1 MADGVWKAVKE
12 LKNRLDGLEEAYN
25 ETIDRYDGNFKMLEG
40 RSETLKTVVNHN
52 ADVISQDEKNFW
64 EQINSLKETVNS
76 LRPDAYNAKFAK
88 VWVAVG
94 FGSLAIFVLCRK
106 LQKIEDRIDAIEE
119 EKDKR

>member
-1 MADGVWKAVKE
+1 MADGIWKVVKE
-12 LKNRLDGLEEAYN
+12 LKNRVDILENAHN
-25 ETIDRYDGNFKMLEG
+25 NTVDRYDGNFKMLDG
-40 RSETLKTVVNHN
+40 HLDNLKHVVNHN
-52 ADVISQDEKNFW
+52 GQVLIDDEKNFW

-76 LRPDAYNAKFAK
+76 LRPADYNAKFAK
-88 VWVAVG
+88 VWAAVG

>member
-1 MADGVWKAVKE
+1 MADGIWKEVKE
-12 LKNRLDGLEEAYN
+12 LKGRLDVLERAYN
-25 ETIDRYDGNFKMLEG
+25 ETVDRYDGNFKMLEG

-52 ADVISQDEKNFW
+52 AEVISQDEKNFW
-64 EQINSLKETVNS
+64 EQINALKETVNS
-76 LRPDAYNAKFAK
+76 LRPDTYNAKFAK

>member
-1 MADGVWKAVKE
+1 MADGIWKAVKE
-12 LKNRLDGLEEAYN
+12 LKNRLDVLERAYN

-40 RSETLKTVVNHN
+40 RSETLKHVVNHN
-52 ADVISQDEKNFW
+52 AEVISQDEKNFW
-64 EQINSLKETVNS
+64 EQINSLKATVNAMQ
-76 LRPDAYNAKFAK
+76 PAENNAKFAK
-88 VWVAVG
+88 VWAAVG